1 MIRRKRTGSKRKIK
15 KYIAI
20 ATAITMTGLSL
31 PFWEICAEE
40 VMSEIQSQSVEK
52 ETAEGNDSAI
62 EDLSQ
67 LIAEQWED
75 DYFAEMIVETGSGQI
90 EVDGETASLKEE
102 FNLTVGEAR
111 QVVASESSIEEYF
124 ENDADGCYET
134 ERIGSGKVQ
143 VTAPFQTRR
152 LIATGVRLSNTYNA
166 SEIINLS
173 EYNTTILQYDTEE
186 QAKDACDKITAIY
199 GEKSCQPDRVYNSEQ
214 LLQETTE
221 TGTYQCTSWGA
232 EMMGMDDLKN
242 QTRCE
247 LKGKGPYT
255 FTNTATVAIIDTGI
269 NKNSKY
275 FSGRTIT
282 DNSCWFEDVDD
293 EIMFNTD
300 VGENAGL
307 RSIGHGTHVAGII
320 ADSTPGNVELMILK
334 VFNQGENTATYLSIC
349 CALEYAVLSGAD
361 VINMSLGFTLSKEL
375 VEEDFEFMSEIID
388 EAYDAGIPICVAA
401 GNENADISTSYPACN
416 DKVFTVGAI
425 DSTKTRYTYS
435 NYGVDI
441 DFCAPGVSVKSASY
455 SSNTGSVAK
464 TGTSMASPHIA
475 AASAYIK
482 LLDPDATVDEIK
494 EILKSCCVD
503 LGDEGWGVYY
513 GYGCPDL
520 TSLYQEVSWESYD
533 ASGVTFDNQTFTYDG
548 TNHMLV
554 AGGQIPSDIKI
565 YYSADGYTAPGTYT
579 ITAYL
584 EGSAF
589 RYRTI
594 GTRTA
599 VLTILS
605 TGNQVTQST
614 ETTVIE
620 KVAKVRS
627 FKVKRK
633 NSGTVKLQW
642 SKNPEASGYQI
653 QYSLKKN
660 FKTKKTIRI
669 NKPGKASYVI
679 KKLKKG
685 RNYYFRIRAYKAVD
699 GKTTYSA
706 WSAKKKIK
714 IK

>member
-1 MIRRKRTGSKRKIK
+1 MIRRKRAGSKRKIK
-15 KYIAI
+15 KYIAR
-20 ATAITMTGLSL
+20 ATAITMTGLLL
-31 PFWEICAEE
+31 PFWEVCAEE
-40 VMSEIQSQSVEK
+40 IMPDSQSQSVEK

-67 LIAEQWED
+67 LIAEQWEE

-102 FNLTVGEAR
+102 FDLTVGEAR

-124 ENDADGCYET
+124 ENEADSCYET

-152 LIATGVRLSNTYNA
+152 LIVTGLRLSNTYNA
-166 SEIINLS
+166 SKIINLS
-173 EYNTTILQYDTEE
+173 EYDTTILQYDTEE
-186 QAKDACDKITAIY
+186 QAKDAYDKITAIY
-199 GEKSCQPDRVYNSEQ
+199 GEKSCQPDRVYSSEQ

-269 NKNSKY
+269 NKNSKF
-275 FSGRTIT
+275 FSRRTIT
-282 DNSCWFEDVDD
+282 ENSRAFPVAIIDGEEKAD
-293 EIMFNTD
+293 ESQDISNISDT
-300 VGENAGL
+300 L
-307 RSIGHGTHVAGII
+307 GHGTHVAGII
-320 ADSTPGNVELMILK
+320 ADSTPDNIQLMILK
-334 VFNQGENTATYLSIC
+334 VFDDDGDGPYSAILAAMIYAIEN
-349 CALEYAVLSGAD
+349 GAD
-361 VINMSLGFTLSKEL
+361 VMNMSLGFYEKAGIN
-375 VEEDFEFMSEIID
+375 MSEYASMNEVID
-388 EAYDAGIPICVAA
+388 CAYEKGIPICVAS
-401 GNENADISTSYPACN
+401 GNENADISSSYPACN
-416 DKVFTVGAI
+416 EKVLAVGSINEQKVRAG
-425 DSTKTRYTYS
+425 SS
-435 NYGVDI
+435 NFGDEL
-441 DFCAPGVSVKSASY
+441 DFCAPGVRIFSAS
-455 SSNTGSVAK
+455 NTLNFDSISK
-464 TGTSMASPHIA
+464 SGTSMASPHL
-475 AASAYIK
+475 ASAVAYVK
-482 LLDPDATVDEIK
+482 LLFPYATVSQVES
-494 EILKSCCVD
+494 ILKSYCVD
-503 LGDEGWGVYY
+503 LGDEGWDEKY
-513 GYGCPDL
+513 GWGCPDL
-520 TSLYQEVSWESYD
+520 TSLYQDVSWESYD

-565 YYSADGYTAPGTYT
+565 YYSADGYTSPGTYT

-633 NSGTVKLQW
+633 SSGTVKLQW

-706 WSAKKKIK
+706 WSAKKKI
-714 IK
+714 